1 LTIRVLICD
10 DHGILRAGL
19 NAMLS
24 VEPGIEVVGEAG
36 SSDDALE
43 KAVQLKPDIILM
55 DISMP
60 GAGGIEVTRQLR
72 QRVKEVRV
80 IILTVH
86 DDRELLQEALHVGAY
101 GYVLKRAARA
111 ELLSAIYAAMQGD
124 LYIHPSLT
132 RSLIAMPGDGGAR
145 GGDGNSLSQA
155 ENLTPR
161 EIEVLKLIV
170 KGYTNNEIGAELK
183 ISVRTVEFHRANLMQ
198 KLHLESRV
206 GLVRYAAEHGLFD
219 NNPPDK

>member
-1 LTIRVLICD
+1 
-10 DHGILRAGL
+10 
-19 NAMLS
+19 MLS
-24 VEPGIEVVGEAG
+24 VEPGGEVVGEAG
-36 SSDDALE
+36 SSEEALE
-43 KAVQLKPDIILM
+43 KAVQLKPDIVLM

-72 QRVKEVRV
+72 LRNKDTRV

-86 DDRELLQEALHVGAY
+86 DDRELLQEALRVGAY

-111 ELLSAIYAAMQGD
+111 ELLSAIYSAMQGD

-132 RSLIAMPGDGGAR
+132 RSLIAFQGDGAAR
-145 GGDGNSLSQA
+145 SSDGSLSQA

-206 GLVRYAAEHGLFD
+206 GLVRYAAEHGLLD
-219 NNPPDK
+219 NNSSTK